1 MQDFAR
7 FCNAKIDFRRERALT
22 RSQLLELKSRVV
34 QLIKHGGDKATRCGW
49 SLQFHCN
56 TAIDKSQLGAK
67 LEA

>member
-22 RSQLLELKSRVV
+22 RSQQLRTQVARLSVV
-34 QLIKHGGDKATRCGW
+34 IKRA
-49 SLQFHCN
+49 LQFHCN
-56 TAIDKSQLGAK
+56 TTIDKSQLCAK